1 MSILSCLLAPIAKP
15 TPPSFV
21 ARAEGKL
28 PLTFVAPLLTEE
40 RQVAWQWT
48 CFFQQRVRTLDKFD
62 LRHLADLN
70 IGFEASANEDRS
82 SKNMPILTLVLE
94 ALPMKITLPGICR

>member
-28 PLTFVAPLLTEE
+28 PLPFVAPLLTK
-40 RQVAWQWT
+40 RKGRLPGSGHV
-48 CFFQQRVRTLDKFD
+48 FQQIVRTLDKFD

-70 IGFEASANEDRS
+70 SAL
-82 SKNMPILTLVLE
+82 KPV
-94 ALPMKITLPGICR
+94 PMKIALPRICKF